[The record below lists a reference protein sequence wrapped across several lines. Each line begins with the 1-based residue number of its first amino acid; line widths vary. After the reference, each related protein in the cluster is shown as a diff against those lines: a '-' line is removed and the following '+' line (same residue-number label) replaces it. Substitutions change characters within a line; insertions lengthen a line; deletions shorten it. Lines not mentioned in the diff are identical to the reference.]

1 MPYGLLIPTNIDTN
15 TDTDTDTDTGTHIL
29 GLSPFA
35 LSLLL

>member
-1 MPYGLLIPTNIDTN
+1 MPYGLLILTNIDTN
-15 TDTDTDTDTGTHIL
+15 TDTDTDTGTHIL

>member
-15 TDTDTDTDTGTHIL
+15 TDTDTDTGTHIL